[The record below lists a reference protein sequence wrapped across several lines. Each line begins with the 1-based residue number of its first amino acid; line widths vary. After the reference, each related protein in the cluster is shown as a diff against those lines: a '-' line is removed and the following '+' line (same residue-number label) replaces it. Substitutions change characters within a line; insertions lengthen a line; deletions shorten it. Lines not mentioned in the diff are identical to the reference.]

1 MKSLICSL
9 LLPALMAQ
17 SIGCYSST
25 EISFSEMEQY
35 KKDKLYLTTSDLSEY
50 ILLNESNDPNVS
62 NWSVVNDSLILST
75 DRMMPYSQ
83 NAEILVKERTVI
95 PSSSI
100 KNLHT
105 DEFNSLATSGL
116 IIGIL
121 VISVYWAI
129 STGTY
134 TFMDF
139 RR

>member
-1 MKSLICSL
+1 
-9 LLPALMAQ
+9 
-17 SIGCYSST
+17 
-25 EISFSEMEQY
+25 MEQY

-50 ILLNESNDPNVS
+50 ILLNESKDPNVS

-105 DEFNSLATSGL
+105 DEFNSLATGGL
-116 IIGIL
+116 MIGIL
-121 VISVYWAI
+121 VVSVYWAI